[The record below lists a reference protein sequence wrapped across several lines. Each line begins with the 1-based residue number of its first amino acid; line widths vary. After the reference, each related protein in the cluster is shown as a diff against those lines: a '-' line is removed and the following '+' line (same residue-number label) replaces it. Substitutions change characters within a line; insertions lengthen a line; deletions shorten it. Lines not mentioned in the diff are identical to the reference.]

1 MSSFKVE
8 VFKPVLEP
16 HPNAD
21 RLSIV
26 RFKGWVCVC
35 NTADFAGSDLAAYVP
50 LDAVVPDTPEWAFLQ
65 GHRRI
70 KTCKLRG
77 VVSQGVLIPG
87 KDHPGWKVGDDVA
100 AECGIVKYEEPEPL
114 EKGGMFV
121 REPAVF
127 IHYTD
132 VENYKN
138 HPGIF
143 QPGEEVVVLEKLHG
157 TNWRAGWVD
166 GVFHVGSHKNCMARD
181 EKNLYWKAAIRYEVE
196 AKLKELYGTNGD
208 QMLHGEAIGVQ
219 DLKYGHNTGQPG
231 LAIFDFSQNSRFHD
245 WDGVEHICKIMG
257 LPTVPV
263 LYRGPFDEAKI
274 LGLAEGKTT
283 VGGVDHVREGV
294 VVRPVKERWNDAIGR
309 VILKVVGVG
318 YSTRKGGTEHH

>member
-8 VFKPVLEP
+8 VFKPELLP

-26 RFKGWVCVC
+26 RFKGWTCVC

-87 KDHPGWKVGDDVA
+87 KDHPHWKIGDDVA
-100 AECGIVKYEEPEPL
+100 EECGIVKYEEPEPL
-114 EKGGMFV
+114 VPGGMFIGQ
-121 REPAVF
+121 PAAF
-127 IHYTD
+127 IRYTD

-138 HPGIF
+138 HPGVF
-143 QPGEEVVVLEKLHG
+143 SPGEEVVVLEKLHG
-157 TNWRAGWVD
+157 TNWRAGWLD
-166 GVFHVGSHKNCMARD
+166 GTFYVGSHKNCMKRD
-181 EKNLYWKAAIRYEVE
+181 EKNLYWKAAINLRVE
-196 AKLKELYGTNGD
+196 EKMAQFFGTEGD
-208 QMLHGEAIGVQ
+208 QMFHGEVLGVQ
-219 DLKYGHNTGQPG
+219 DLRYGYNAGLPG
-231 LAIFDFSQNSRFHD
+231 LAIFDMSRRSQFMN
-245 WDGVEHICKIMG
+245 WDEVERYCNGMG
-257 LPTVPV
+257 LPLVPV

-274 LGLAEGKTT
+274 LELAEGRTT
-283 VGGVDHVREGV
+283 LSGADNIREGV
-294 VVRPVKERWNDAIGR
+294 VVRPVKERWHDSIGR
-309 VILKVVGVG
+309 VILKVVGDS
-318 YSTRKGGTEHH
+318 YLTRKNGTEHH